1 MNGFERRRQLKMTQ
15 IKKAA
20 FTLFSQYGVQKVNIH
35 DIAKKANVSQ
45 VTIYNYF
52 GSKEALL
59 LDVLKTFFEEQMHFY
74 NELLEKNISFKEKIE
89 HLMKNKIEVA
99 NSLNDN
105 LYDYILHDEGE
116 IKNLVIQYESKHSI
130 PFFQKF
136 IELGKKEGVIHKD
149 LSLETVMFFINS
161 FTNEAYKHP
170 EFIMNYDTRNQVT
183 KELLQMF
190 FYGLAGESGG

>member
-1 MNGFERRRQLKMTQ
+1 MTQ